1 MSKLS
6 VGIVGMPNV
15 GKSTLFNALTKA
27 NINVANYPFATI
39 DPNVGVV
46 SVPDERIDKLAELSQ
61 SEQKIPAV
69 VEFYDIAGLVKGAN
83 QGEGLGNQFL
93 SHIREVSIIVHV
105 VRIFKSLDIIHV
117 DGDIDPIRDIE
128 TIHTELVLKDLETME
143 RRVARAVK
151 EAKAG
156 DKAKQLELNTLEK
169 VLKVLEAGEMALSLG
184 EEIMEDPIIEE
195 LGLLSG
201 KPQIFLLN
209 GVEGD
214 ISDELKKKIEEL
226 GFNHI
231 TADLGQSVDL
241 GKLIRESYKTLDLIT
256 FFTTGPKETR
266 GWTLQKGGSAPQA
279 GGVIHSDFESKFIR
293 AEVIFTDKLLEAQSW
308 SAAKA
313 KGWVRTEGK
322 NYIIEDGDVLL
333 IHHS

>member
-151 EAKAG
+151 EAKAE

-184 EEIMEDPIIEE
+184 EDVVGDPVVQE